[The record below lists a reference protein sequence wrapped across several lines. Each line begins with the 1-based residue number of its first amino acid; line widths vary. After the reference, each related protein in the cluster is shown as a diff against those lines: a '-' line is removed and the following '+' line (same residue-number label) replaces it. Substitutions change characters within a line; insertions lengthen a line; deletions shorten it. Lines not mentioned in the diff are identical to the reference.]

1 MAKAKKED
9 APEKDELAGLVVEEG
24 DGFDPSIVA
33 EVEGKVTPPNMLS
46 YEWANY
52 VVEHLLEDEE
62 LEDGNPIRD
71 GLMRVA
77 ENVIGPLI
85 NREIINFNP
94 AHKENFGTATVH
106 VRLTF
111 ALTNE
116 AHPAF
121 GHVKTLSED
130 GIADVN
136 SINTPSPFNKH
147 QSSSAST
154 KAEAQALRKI
164 LKLRKAVSADEVTP
178 DDMPVDVDVYI
189 PETPAS
195 PEQITLIDIMC
206 RRTNMSVLDFINAGE
221 IKYIAI
227 QQVPSYKA
235 QSMIKFLGDI
245 QSEKRERPTKKPYD
259 PRWRE
264 QDAKRSTDESTNQ
277 G

>member
-1 MAKAKKED
+1 MAKANKEE
-9 APEKDELAGLVVEEG
+9 ATEEKDELAGLVIEES
-24 DGFDPSIVA
+24 DGFDKSIVD
-33 EVEGKVTPPNMLS
+33 EVENNVTPPNMLS

-62 LEDGNPIRD
+62 LENGNPIRD
-71 GLMRVA
+71 GLLRVA
-77 ENVIGPLI
+77 ENVVGPLVDRQI
-85 NREIINFNP
+85 VNFNP

-106 VRLTF
+106 VRLTL
-111 ALTNE
+111 AVTNE
-116 AHPAF
+116 AHPAY
-121 GHVKTLSED
+121 GIVKTISED

-136 SINTPSPFNKH
+136 SMNTPQPFSKH
-147 QSSSAST
+147 QSGSAST

-164 LKLRKAVSADEVTP
+164 LKLRKAVTADEVTP
-178 DDMPVDVDVYI
+178 DDMPFDVDVYL

-206 RRTNMSVLDFINAGE
+206 RRTNMSVLDFINSGE
-221 IKYIAI
+221 IKYVAI

-264 QDAKRSTDESTNQ
+264 QDAKRSTNESTD
-277 G
+277 